1 MGHYTEE
8 ILRNAERINQL
19 KTRIDETL
27 KYRDKN
33 DDKKIEWEKACADF
47 HSQYDSLVFPGGFD
61 GVYSR
66 IQEERL

>member
-33 DDKKIEWEKACADF
+33 DDKKIEWEKACGDF
-47 HSQYDSLVFPGGFD
+47 HSQCASLAFPGGFD

-66 IQEERL
+66 I